1 MCCFTLSF
9 FPSLFQSF
17 SHTVLSNR
25 VWGEGTGCVSVSSTM
40 HLQHLYRYVARWYQ
54 RVISQDGT
62 LQRRQL
68 RERALL
74 FKITL
79 VMSVLSCLVAIPMF
93 TDADE
98 KVIHLTSVTMFLS
111 SGLFVLYRLTTLR
124 SISKTMLCCIV
135 VVLTVGLM
143 CADLANR
150 PRYNTDWPMFVIII
164 DMALVLRL
172 PRSVSIGVTCLVVFW
187 ISLTQLE
194 AFFRFG
200 LFDLPGMS
208 SQSHRREYVTDM
220 MECETLPC
228 PQEDAV
234 PVVTSGLTMI
244 FVFVADFVCTRGF
257 AEGLKREQ
265 ETMERTVGTVE
276 EIALLL
282 AGYDVDRV
290 AQILSAKRDELSPEI
305 FVALQTIER
314 NLRSYLA
321 YLPKTCLP
329 TQDIEEDVEELGAT
343 ATMCDDSV
351 LGSVCEDV
359 AQSVVGSSVS
369 LGSPPMDAFSP
380 TMFHAQSRANNHS
393 FTHPSTMLK
402 LHERSSTTRP
412 AVGLLTPVKAT
423 VLIVNTCQ
431 HESLFHVENDTQN
444 FARFFGQILQ
454 ATLAAVGEKRGM
466 VDVFVGD
473 VVFCSFNASRRCG
486 LHATAALCAAKAI
499 ANVPRTKP
507 LSPASRQDD
516 RVVSI
521 GVAGG
526 KAICGDLGCA
536 EMRPLQ
542 CSRARRCRGC
552 RSRACRTHPRPQRPL
567 QRAGPT
573 RHRMPPP
580 PPPRPPTC
588 PRQTRQWRKPCR
600 TSRGGWCR
608 RWLLCLRS
616 VARCGWR
623 RRQRWWC
630 SRSRS
635 CRRRD
640 RPGVALR
647 DAGHNGPHELQR
659 RCQSLPR
666 GRKLGSC
673 HAEGSR
679 RRC

>member
-1 MCCFTLSF
+1 
-9 FPSLFQSF
+9 
-17 SHTVLSNR
+17 
-25 VWGEGTGCVSVSSTM
+25 M

-536 EMRPLQ
+536 EMRRFSVLGRVAVEAVGLERAARTLGLNALCNEQVQRDTECLHPLRLVPRRVLVKRGNGG
-542 CSRARRCRGC
+542 SRVERLAEGGV
-552 RSRACRTHPRPQRPL
+552 ADGFFVYEVL
-567 QRAGPT
+567 LDAGGGGGSGGGAAAAAAVGGGIAQEWLYEMQDT
-573 RHRMPPP
+573 MGLTNYNAGVKAFLAGENWAAAMQKAVGDGAEGE
-580 PPPRPPTC
+580 RPPFASTEA
-588 PRQTRQWRKPCR
+588 
-600 TSRGGWCR
+600 
-608 RWLLCLRS
+608 LLIQL
-616 VARCGWR
+616 
-623 RRQRWWC
+623 
-630 SRSRS
+630 
-635 CRRRD
+635 
-640 RPGVALR
+640 
-647 DAGHNGPHELQR
+647 
-659 RCQSLPR
+659 
-666 GRKLGSC
+666 
-673 HAEGSR
+673 
-679 RRC
+679 